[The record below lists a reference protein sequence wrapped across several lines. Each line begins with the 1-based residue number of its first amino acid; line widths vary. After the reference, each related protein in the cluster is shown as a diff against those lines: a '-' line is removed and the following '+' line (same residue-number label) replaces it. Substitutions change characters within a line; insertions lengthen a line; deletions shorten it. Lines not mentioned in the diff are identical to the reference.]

1 MIIYN
6 KNNKVEISKVR
17 ERKKY
22 VWFIKISILALC
34 LSLLLTLFSEIILH
48 KSNVI
53 IALILLIVFML
64 LNVFSDMLG
73 LAITSCQIEE
83 LKKQNLD
90 KRLFEKCLRLIKSSD
105 KVSSILCDVVGD
117 ICGIL
122 CGVSGTMIAYIIS
135 KYISIETFN
144 LLLGAFISALIAGLT
159 VLFKAI
165 SKNYAVNHAS
175 EIVKKTAKA
184 LFLLKIHKKD
194 KNPKTHLKSED

>member
-194 KNPKTHLKSED
+194 ENPKIRLKSED